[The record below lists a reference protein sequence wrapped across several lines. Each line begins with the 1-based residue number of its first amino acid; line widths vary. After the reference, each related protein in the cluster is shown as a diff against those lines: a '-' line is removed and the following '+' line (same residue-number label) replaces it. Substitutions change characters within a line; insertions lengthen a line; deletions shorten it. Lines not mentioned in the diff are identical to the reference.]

1 MQKKR
6 KGRVISV
13 INVKGGVG
21 KTTTSAYLAF
31 ALRDRGYKVL
41 AMDLDASANLTC
53 YLEPRFDFED
63 PEYTCLDAFT
73 GDVKTRDTIVN
84 VGENLDLM
92 PSGIELAFMFWTSE
106 GESKNFSIDDN
117 TIVRDEINQ
126 VREDYDF
133 IVVDTPPTLGPMMQN
148 ALCAS
153 DDLIIPCSM
162 DKDSVKALGYMKM
175 FIDMVTGREEGS
187 NPRNGANPN
196 LRVAGVLATKCS
208 WNTNNT
214 KIIHEKLK
222 AVADESGYKMFDAA
236 VRSETY
242 VSEARIMS
250 EPLMRYKRNSNA
262 VKDFNKFIDEY
273 LRDLKRYLNG
283 QKMKGEG

>member
-187 NPRNGANPN
+187 NHRNGANPN

>member
-41 AMDLDASANLTC
+41 AVDLDASANLTC

-84 VGENLDLM
+84 VAENLDLM
-92 PSGIELAFMFWTSE
+92 PSGIELAFMFWSVE
-106 GESKNFSIDDN
+106 GLSTNFSIDDN

-133 IVVDTPPTLGPMMQN
+133 IVIDTPPTLGPMMQN

-175 FIDMVTGREEGS
+175 FIDMVTGREES
-187 NPRNGANPN
+187 NPRDGANPN

-214 KIIHEKLK
+214 KIIHERLQT
-222 AVADESGYKMFDAA
+222 VADESGYKMFDAT

-242 VSEARIMS
+242 VSEARIVS

-262 VKDFNKFIDEY
+262 VKDFNRFIDEY
-273 LRDLKRYLNG
+273 LRDLKRYLNS
-283 QKMKGEG
+283 KKLKEEG